1 MNGPGRRDESK
12 GQQNTEVP
20 NGEGE
25 STPPY
30 TTHSESE
37 GIRISWLI
45 GTDLE
50 QARKRI
56 RWGGGAGLA
65 AAIINFIVIMSTYFV
80 GDTGV
85 EGVVQPSGG
94 QFLFVLA
101 EAVLMAGLAA
111 GVLKRSRAAAGT
123 LLAYQ
128 VISKLALF
136 GLAAFGLGPGNL
148 NPVSLVLNLV
158 FAYLFF
164 QGLRGVLTW
173 HYLTHPEYP
182 ALPTDSNFRE
192 KQEETPREDSQ
203 P

>member
-1 MNGPGRRDESK
+1 MDEQD
-12 GQQNTEVP
+12 GQDVGAGLKP
-20 NGEGE
+20 ALAAGDDHRAG
-25 STPPY
+25 
-30 TTHSESE
+30 
-37 GIRISWLI
+37 SWLI
-45 GTDLE
+45 GTDLV

-85 EGVVQPSGG
+85 EGVVQPSRG
-94 QFLFVLA
+94 QFLFVLV
-101 EAVLMAGLAA
+101 EAVVVTGLAA
-111 GVLKRSRAAAGT
+111 GVLRRNRAAAGA

-128 VISKLALF
+128 VVSKFALF

-182 ALPTDSNFRE
+182 VPSPESHFHE
-192 KQEETPREDSQ
+192 EHEETPREDS
-203 P
+203 PP